1 MKFLFSS
8 LFLSA
13 CWSIFYVTN
22 SFAQTTSPTPLPDT
36 GISGVYEV
44 MIGTK
49 EAKPLIKYFN
59 EFGFSVI
66 DSGALSEKEALAVY
80 GVNSALK
87 TYRMQNG
94 KIDSHGLLR
103 ILEWEKPLG
112 NGVGYTQPE
121 TVGQRMSVMLTNDVI
136 RLVDIY
142 QMERANQKQWLPFE
156 PIFDDP
162 LGVNKGSKTPLDFFN
177 RPVSV
182 RETCVY
188 GDFFNHVF
196 FQRYGYAIEGY
207 GTVGS
212 HSSLKTSEFT
222 HHDFMIKGAIN
233 VVTKYYSEALGM
245 KPEQAEAVIDGDWQ
259 KGPKRVFN
267 MPDGYSHWYRG
278 FVSPN
283 NICGKLKFFVSR
295 GIVPDRSENQRIGE
309 LGITLHSFYTPKL
322 QLVHDLVKKQGI
334 KPTPILK
341 NELKENSFVFVG
353 TDGVAWQ
360 IIEKINAPQNT
371 PIKELKLKFTKD

>member
-1 MKFLFSS
+1 MKIETYNKIFINIC
-8 LFLSA
+8 LSIV
-13 CWSIFYVTN
+13 SIQL
-22 SFAQTTSPTPLPDT
+22 SIAQTSQIPLPDT

-44 MIGTK
+44 MIGSK
-49 EAKPLIKYFN
+49 DARQDIKYFK
-59 EFGFSVI
+59 EFGFAVI
-66 DSGALSEKEALAVY
+66 DSGSMTEKEAFALY

-94 KIDSHGLLR
+94 SIDSHGLLR
-103 ILEWEKPLG
+103 ILEWAKPTG
-112 NGVGYTQPE
+112 NGVGYAQPE
-121 TVGQRMSVMLTNDVI
+121 TIGQRMSVMLTTDVI

-142 QMERANQKQWLPFE
+142 QLERANQKQWLPFE

-162 LGVNKGSKTPLDFFN
+162 LGINKGSKTQLDFFN
-177 RPVSV
+177 RPVGV

-196 FQRYGYAIEGY
+196 FQRYGYTIEGY

-212 HSSLKTSEFT
+212 HSPLKTSEFT
-222 HHDFMIKGAIN
+222 HHDFMIKGDMN
-233 VVTKYYSEALGM
+233 TVTKYYSEALGM

-295 GIVPDRSENQRIGE
+295 GVVPDRSENQKIGE
-309 LGITLHSFYTPKL
+309 LGITLHSFYTSKL
-322 QLVHDLVKKQGI
+322 QMVYDLIKKQGI
-334 KPTPILK
+334 KPTLIMK
-341 NELKENSFVFVG
+341 NELKENCFVFVG
-353 TDGVAWQ
+353 TDSVAWQ
-360 IIEKINAPQNT
+360 IIEKTQVPNNQPVKVLQFKKTN
-371 PIKELKLKFTKD
+371 D

>member
-1 MKFLFSS
+1 MKNWHKYLILSI
-8 LFLSA
+8 LFLN
-13 CWSIFYVTN
+13 T
-22 SFAQTTSPTPLPDT
+22 FATKAQNNLPDT

-44 MIGTK
+44 MTGTK
-49 EAKPLIKYFN
+49 DAQFLLRYFR
-59 EFGFSVI
+59 EFGFRVV
-66 DSGALSEKEALAVY
+66 DSAYFSEKEALALY
-80 GVNSALK
+80 GVNSKLK
-87 TYRMQNG
+87 SYRLQNG
-94 KIDSHGLLR
+94 EIDSHGLLR
-103 ILEWEKPLG
+103 ILQWDKPLG
-112 NGVGYTQPE
+112 NGVGYAQPE

-142 QMERANQKQWLPFE
+142 KLEREREQKWLPFE

-162 LGVNKGSKTPLDFFN
+162 LGVNKGSTKPIDFFN
-177 RPVSV
+177 RPIGV

-188 GDFFNHVF
+188 GEIFNHVF
-196 FQRYGYAIEGY
+196 FQRYGYTIEGY

-212 HSSLKTSEFT
+212 HSPLQTSEFT
-222 HHDFMIKGAIN
+222 HHDFMIKGDLN
-233 VVTKYYSEALGM
+233 QVTKYYSEALGM

-267 MPDGYSHWYRG
+267 MPDGYTHWYRG

-295 GIVPDRSENQRIGE
+295 GVVPDRSENQRIGE

-322 QLVHDLVKKQGI
+322 EMVYDLIIKQGI
-334 KPTPILK
+334 KPTPMMT
-341 NELKENSFVFVG
+341 NEFKEKCFVFVG

-360 IIEKINAPQNT
+360 IIEKKESKHQ
-371 PIKELKLKFTKD
+371 PIKKLEFKKLQN